1 MAITFIDDGIVSFS
15 KKNYSA
21 AMHSHYALELAFANS
36 GSLNI
41 STGDQDFKN
50 IQAAIISPNTP
61 HVFDCSHGESYIYFI
76 DPTTTVG
83 EHLINLYNLENR
95 PIVVF
100 DAKEI
105 DHYKSG
111 GQFSLPGFDKK
122 SDKKISDYTSKCIK
136 LIHEHIAEEDWS
148 IDQLARQVFVS
159 ESRLA
164 HIFKQDMNISIR
176 QYILWKK
183 IEIAAIKSRTGC
195 SLTESAHHAGFTDSS
210 HFIKTFKKMFGVRPS
225 FAMKS

>member
-1 MAITFIDDGIVSFS
+1 
-15 KKNYSA
+15 
-21 AMHSHYALELAFANS
+21 MHSHYALELAFAKS
-36 GSLNI
+36 GFLNI

-50 IQAAIISPNTP
+50 IQAAIISPNTS
-61 HVFDCSHGESYIYFI
+61 HAFDCSQGESYIYFI
-76 DPTTTVG
+76 DPTTTAG
-83 EHLINLYNLENR
+83 EHLIKLYNLENR

-100 DAKEI
+100 DENEI
-105 DHYKSG
+105 SEYRNGS
-111 GQFSLPGFDKK
+111 QFSLPGFDKTDEKKK
-122 SDKKISDYTSKCIK
+122 SEYTNKCIK
-136 LIHEHIAEEDWS
+136 LIQDRIAEEDWS
-148 IDQLARQVFVS
+148 IEQLASQVFVS

-183 IEIAAIKSRTGC
+183 IEMAAIKSRTGC
-195 SLTESAHHAGFTDSS
+195 SLTQSAHHAGFTDSS

>member
-1 MAITFIDDGIVSFS
+1 MAVTFIDDGIVSFS

-21 AMHSHYALELAFANS
+21 ATHSHYALELAFAIS
-36 GSLNI
+36 GFLHI
-41 STGDQDFKN
+41 STGNQHYKN

-61 HVFDCSHGESYIYFI
+61 HSFDCLQGESYIYFI
-76 DPTTTVG
+76 DPTTTTG
-83 EHLINLYNLENR
+83 EHLISLYNLDNR
-95 PIVVF
+95 PIVVLNSE
-100 DAKEI
+100 EI
-105 DHYKSG
+105 SLYKTG
-111 GQFSLPGFDKK
+111 RQFSLPGFDKK
-122 SDKKISDYTSKCIK
+122 DDKKISEYTRMCVK
-136 LIHEHIAEEDWS
+136 LIHDHITEEDWS
-148 IDQLARQVFVS
+148 IDQLARKLFVS

-183 IEIAAIKSRTGC
+183 IEIAATKSQTGH
-195 SLTESAHHAGFTDSS
+195 SLTESAHYAGFTDSS